1 MEKMSKGIA
10 FFAAA
15 GLLSTTAFS
24 SFAGSHFAT
33 VGNTMGL
40 NITFAN
46 QMELANFESQ
56 TGNDLT
62 FTGNPLFAD
71 RVSSGALPAVADRLP
86 TEPLVIFPFD
96 EIGTYGGTLRG
107 VAGALE
113 SGTSEILSW
122 RQVSLVRLDPTDN
135 SVVPNVAS
143 AWEWNDDKT
152 EITFTLR
159 EGHKW
164 SDGDA
169 FDADDI
175 VFWVNDIMRNEAL
188 TASVWGNWAHG
199 GSTVQVE
206 KINATHVKFIFAE
219 SNPVFL
225 HYLATSGS
233 YFTPW
238 AASHVLKQYHID
250 YNANANEEAMA
261 AGYDDWTLRFKTFY
275 HKWKDAVTATA
286 AGLEVPTLECH
297 ILAAAT
303 DGSSRAFIAN
313 PYYFKVDSSGQQLPY
328 IDNHNERFLE
338 QQIWTLE
345 LISGNIDQKSQNV
358 SLADFPLMK
367 ENEAR
372 GDYTVKLD
380 AGQIGPVLVFNYTT
394 IDDSKRFAYSDARFR
409 QAMSVAIN
417 RPELSEALFLG
428 LANSD
433 QAMPAGVSFSTDE
446 DRAFMSGFDLDL
458 ANSLLDDVG
467 MTQRDSDGFRMSP
480 SGETF
485 QIFWEFSLQFTRSP
499 EFPLLIADYWRAAGI
514 NVLLREVPTELLRQ
528 KGDLNELDIAMEWDL
543 PFEWNLLAEPT
554 VYSAPWGVS
563 SPITGGPWVTYW
575 ETDGAEGEE
584 PPAWVV
590 ELRDVALAF
599 SAADQGSDEYNALGA
614 RMIEINLEN
623 MVIIG
628 TAGSV
633 PQINVVSN
641 KLTNVPDWNLNAFRA
656 GFAYSQQ
663 VDQWSFR

>member
-1 MEKMSKGIA
+1 MGKMKNRIA
-10 FFAAA
+10 FFAIA
-15 GLLSTTAFS
+15 GMFSVTAFS
-24 SFAGSHFAT
+24 ATAESHSAT
-33 VGNTMGL
+33 AANAMGL
-40 NITFAN
+40 DVTFAN
-46 QMELANFESQ
+46 QIELKAFEAQ
-56 TGNDLT
+56 TGAAMA
-62 FTGNPLFAD
+62 FTGNPIFAD
-71 RVSSGALPAVADRLP
+71 RVTSGDLAAVGDRLP
-86 TEPLVIFPFD
+86 TEPLVILPF
-96 EIGTYGGTLRG
+96 EQIGTYGGTLRG

-135 SVVPNVAS
+135 SIVPNVAS

-159 EGHKW
+159 TGHKW

-199 GSTVQVE
+199 GETVQVE
-206 KINATHVKFIFAE
+206 KIDATHVKFIFAK

-250 YNANANEEAMA
+250 YNANANEEAVA
-261 AGYDDWTLRFKTFY
+261 AGFDDWTLRFKTFY
-275 HKWKDAVTATA
+275 HKWKDAVTATE
-286 AGLEVPTLECH
+286 AGLEVPTLESH

-303 DGSSRAFIAN
+303 DGTSRAFIAN
-313 PYYFKVDSSGQQLPY
+313 PYYFKVDSAGNQLPY
-328 IDNHNERFLE
+328 IDRHNERFLE

-345 LISGNIDQKSQNV
+345 LISGNIDQKSQNI

-372 GDYTVKLD
+372 GDYTIHLD
-380 AGQIGPVLVFNYTT
+380 AGQIGPVLVFNYTSA
-394 IDDSKRFAYSDARFR
+394 DESKRFAYADARFR
-409 QAMSVAIN
+409 KAMSVAIN
-417 RPELSEALFLG
+417 RPELSETLFLG

-433 QAMPAGVSFSTDE
+433 QAMPAGVTFSTDA
-446 DRAFMSGFDLDL
+446 DRAFMSGFDLDM
-458 ANSLLDDVG
+458 ANSLLDEIG
-467 MTQRDSDGFRMSP
+467 MTERDSDGFRMSP
-480 SGETF
+480 SGEKF
-485 QIFWEFSLQFTRSP
+485 QIFWEYSLQFTRSP
-499 EFPLLIADYWRAAGI
+499 EFPLLVADYWRAAGI
-514 NVLLREVPTELLRQ
+514 NVLLKELPTELLRQ
-528 KGDLNELDIAMEWDL
+528 KSDLNELDIAMEWDL

-575 ETDGAEGEE
+575 ETNGADGEE

-599 SAADQGSDEYNALGA
+599 AASEPGSDEYNALGA
-614 RMIEINLEN
+614 QMIQLNLEN

-641 KLTNVPDWNLNAFRA
+641 KLANVPDWNLNAYRA
-656 GFAYSQQ
+656 GFAYPQQ